1 MQRTRAV
8 VLVMC
13 SVAIIVASWGSAAT
27 AGTAAKKK
35 PKLSC
40 SQGAA
45 AIKEIAPLFDR
56 EANSQNAFSDQIK
69 TIQFG
74 NLKSVQKAVKA
85 VNASNPLKTVRAN
98 PTADVT
104 FPDKNSAIGTL
115 VITLNP
121 ERTQTINQG
130 PQYYM
135 CVGKDQNGTK
145 KGAWRI
151 TLYSFCNLAALAP
164 CPTDIVTKGTN
175 ALSPKLLAETTKKG

>member
-35 PKLSC
+35 PKVSC
-40 SQGAA
+40 DPKTAVADIG
-45 AIKEIAPLFDR
+45 PLFDI
-56 EANSQNAFSDQIK
+56 EANSANSAKKQAS
-69 TIQFG
+69 TVQFG
-74 NLKSVQKAVKA
+74 NQPAVFKQIKAVA
-85 VNASNPLKTVRAN
+85 ASSPLKTVRAEPAGN
-98 PTADVT
+98 VKLLDKRSAVGDLTITVDV
-104 FPDKNSAIGTL
+104 DRKQEIH
-115 VITLNP
+115 
-121 ERTQTINQG
+121 QG
-130 PQYYM
+130 PQFYM

-164 CPTDIVTKGTN
+164 CSSDMITKGLN
-175 ALSPKLLAETTKKG
+175 ALTPVLRAEATKSG